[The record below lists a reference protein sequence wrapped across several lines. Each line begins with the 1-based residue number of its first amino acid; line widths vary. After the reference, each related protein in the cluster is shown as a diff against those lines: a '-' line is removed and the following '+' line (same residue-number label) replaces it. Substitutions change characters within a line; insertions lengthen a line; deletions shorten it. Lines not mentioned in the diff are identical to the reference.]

1 MGESKS
7 SKYYNSGTPGANAAK
22 AKKNAYQKEYNK
34 TAAAKK
40 HRAEC
45 NKGRKKLGLKKGDK
59 RDASHTKSGKMV
71 AEKRSTNR
79 ARQGAGG
86 KRKLK

>member
-1 MGESKS
+1 MAESKS
-7 SKYYNSGTPGANAAK
+7 KSALYYSKNPEAK

-34 TAAAKK
+34 STAAKK

-45 NKGRKKLGLKKGDK
+45 NKGRKDLGLKKGDK

-71 AEKRSTNR
+71 TESRTVNR
-79 ARQGAGG
+79 ARNGAGSN
-86 KRKLK
+86 KRLK

>member
-7 SKYYNSGTPGANAAK
+7 SIYYAKNPAAK
-22 AKKNAYQKEYNK
+22 AVKNAYQKEYNK
-34 TAAAKK
+34 STAAKK

-45 NKGRKKLGLKKGDK
+45 NKGRKELGLKKGDK

-71 AEKRSTNR
+71 AESRTVNR
-79 ARQGAGG
+79 ARNGAGSN
-86 KRKLK
+86 KRLK

>member
-7 SKYYNSGTPGANAAK
+7 SVYYAK
-22 AKKNAYQKEYNK
+22 NPDARAKKNAYQKDYNK
-34 TAAAKK
+34 KPAAKK

-45 NKGRKKLGLKKGDK
+45 NKGRKDLGLKKGDK

-71 AEKRSTNR
+71 AEKSSTNR
-79 ARQGAGG
+79 ARNGSGSN
-86 KRKLK
+86 KRLK